1 MYTTFF
7 GFKYKP
13 FQLTPDPE
21 FLYLSRAHK
30 KAMTYLKYGIA
41 DNSGFILLTGEIGTG
56 KTTILRSMIKDI
68 PQDVKLAR
76 INNTKVTSEQL
87 ISMISED
94 FGLDVRGLDKTRLLS
109 NLSEFLISQ
118 YAQGGRSMIIID
130 EAQNLSS
137 DLLEEIR
144 LLSNLETDKSKLL
157 QIILVG
163 QPELNIKLGSPKLEQ
178 LRQRMTVCTH
188 ISPLT
193 RDEIESY
200 IKYRLK
206 VAGNEEALAFE
217 EGVLDAIYSF
227 SKGIPRLINILCDFT
242 LLTAFTDEKKTV
254 DMALINE
261 VINDLID
268 ESPETKAAA
277 AISEKSMSTDKYS
290 EIEDA
295 LSSIHLR
302 LQNLESAVNE
312 IKKNNNTNNDRYKSL
327 VALVNAC
334 SVSKSSSLPFS
345 DNKGLSTTKEA
356 ILGKKEDEL
365 LKMEKE
371 LIDKDSILRRRKEKL
386 SESLIR
392 IQELP
397 SEAKNH
403 NGTAL

>member
-1 MYTTFF
+1 MYKAFF

-21 FLYLSRAHK
+21 FLFLSRAHK

-76 INNTKVTSEQL
+76 INNTKVNSEQL

-94 FGLDVRGLDKTRLLS
+94 FGLDVKGFDKTRLLS
-109 NLSEFLISQ
+109 NLSDFLISQ

-178 LRQRMTVCTH
+178 LRQRITVFTH

-200 IKYRLK
+200 IKFRLK

-217 EGVLDAIYSF
+217 EGVPDAIYEF
-227 SKGIPRLINILCDFT
+227 SKGIPRLINVLCDFT
-242 LLTAFTDEKKTV
+242 LLTAFTDGGKTI
-254 DMALINE
+254 DMALISE
-261 VINDLID
+261 VINDLIV
-268 ESPETKAAA
+268 ESPETKAASCLSEES
-277 AISEKSMSTDKYS
+277 ISPDQYS

-302 LQNLESAVNE
+302 LQNLEAAVNE
-312 IKKNNNTNNDRYKSL
+312 IKKSNKTDNDGYKRL
-327 VALVNAC
+327 LALVNAC
-334 SVSKSSSLPFS
+334 SVSKSSSLPFA
-345 DNKGLSTTKEA
+345 DNKCLSTAKEA
-356 ILGKKEDEL
+356 MLDKKEDEL
-365 LKMEKE
+365 PNMERE
-371 LIDKDSILRRRKEKL
+371 LLEKDGILNRRKEKL
-386 SESLIR
+386 SNSLIR
-392 IQELP
+392 IRELS

-403 NGTAL
+403 KGTAL

>member
-1 MYTTFF
+1 MYKAFF

-21 FLYLSRAHK
+21 FLFMSRSHR

-41 DNSGFILLTGEIGTG
+41 ENSGFILLTGEIGTG

-76 INNTKVTSEQL
+76 INNTKVNSEQL

-94 FGLDVRGLDKTRLLS
+94 FGLDVKGLDKTRLLS
-109 NLSEFLISQ
+109 NLSDFLISQ

-163 QPELNIKLGSPKLEQ
+163 QPELNMKLGSPKLEQ
-178 LRQRMTVCTH
+178 LRQRITVCTH
-188 ISPLT
+188 INPLT
-193 RDEIESY
+193 RDEIGSY
-200 IKYRLK
+200 IKFRLK

-217 EGVLDAIYSF
+217 EGVLDAIYEF
-227 SKGIPRLINILCDFT
+227 SKGIPRLINVLCDFT
-242 LLTAFTDEKKTV
+242 LLTAFTDGGKTI

-261 VINDLID
+261 VINDLVV
-268 ESPETKAAA
+268 ESPETKAASA
-277 AISEKSMSTDKYS
+277 LSEESISPDHYS
-290 EIEDA
+290 ETEDA

-302 LQNLESAVNE
+302 LQNLEAAVNE
-312 IKKNNNTNNDRYKSL
+312 INKSNKTDNDRYKRL
-327 VALVNAC
+327 LALVNAC
-334 SVSKSSSLPFS
+334 SVSKSSPLTFA
-345 DNKGLSTTKEA
+345 DNKYLSTAKEA
-356 ILGKKEDEL
+356 MLDKKEDEL
-365 LKMEKE
+365 LNMEQE
-371 LIDKDSILRRRKEKL
+371 LLEKDSILNRRKEKL
-386 SESLIR
+386 SASLIR
-392 IQELP
+392 IQAFSP
-397 SEAKNH
+397 IAKERKD
-403 NGTAL
+403 TSL

>member
-1 MYTTFF
+1 MYTAFF
-7 GFKYKP
+7 GFKHKP

-94 FGLDVRGLDKTRLLS
+94 FGLDVKGLDKTRLLS
-109 NLSEFLISQ
+109 NLSDFLISQ

-163 QPELNIKLGSPKLEQ
+163 QPELNVKLGSSKLEQ
-178 LRQRMTVCTH
+178 LRQRLTVCTH

-193 RDEIESY
+193 RDEIGSY

-206 VAGNEEALAFE
+206 VAGNEEALFFE
-217 EGVLDAIYSF
+217 DGVLDAMYNF
-227 SKGIPRLINILCDFT
+227 SKGVPRLINILCDFT
-242 LLTAFTDEKKTV
+242 LLTAFTDGKNTV
-254 DMALINE
+254 DSGLINE
-261 VINDLID
+261 VINDLIN
-268 ESPETKAAA
+268 ESPETKAAGA
-277 AISEKSMSTDKYS
+277 LSEEDISPDKYS
-290 EIEDA
+290 GNA
-295 LSSIHLR
+295 LASIHVR
-302 LQNLESAVNE
+302 LQNLESTVHE
-312 IKKNNNTNNDRYKSL
+312 IKMNSDSDNDRYKRL
-327 VALVNAC
+327 EALVTAC
-334 SVSKSSSLPFS
+334 SISKPVSLPFA
-345 DNKGLSTTKEA
+345 DNKCLSTTKEA
-356 ILGKKEDEL
+356 MLDKKEDEL
-365 LKMEKE
+365 IKMEQE
-371 LIDKDSILRRRKEKL
+371 LSDKDSILRGRREKL
-386 SESLIR
+386 SASFSR
-392 IQELP
+392 IQGLSPET
-397 SEAKNH
+397 EERKN
-403 NGTAL
+403 TSA

>member
-1 MYTTFF
+1 MYTAFF
-7 GFKYKP
+7 GFNYKP

-21 FLYLSRAHK
+21 FLFMSRAHK
-30 KAMTYLKYGIA
+30 KAITYLKYGIA

-94 FGLDVRGLDKTRLLS
+94 FGLDVKGLDKTRLLS
-109 NLSEFLISQ
+109 NLSDFLISQ
-118 YAQGGRSMIIID
+118 YAQGGRAMIIID

-193 RDEIESY
+193 RDEVEFY

-206 VAGNEEALAFE
+206 VAGNEEAVVFE
-217 EGVLDAIYSF
+217 EGVLDAIYEF
-227 SKGIPRLINILCDFT
+227 SKGIPRLINVLCDFT
-242 LLTAFTDEKKTV
+242 LLTAFTDERKTI
-254 DMALINE
+254 DMVLINE
-261 VINDLID
+261 VINDLIV
-268 ESPETKAAA
+268 ESPETKAASSL
-277 AISEKSMSTDKYS
+277 SEKSIFPDQYS
-290 EIEDA
+290 EIDTA

-302 LQNLESAVNE
+302 LQNLESAVSE
-312 IKKNNNTNNDRYKSL
+312 IKKSNNTDNDRYRRL
-327 VALVNAC
+327 EALVNAC
-334 SVSKSSSLPFS
+334 RVSKSSSLPFVES
-345 DNKGLSTTKEA
+345 KCLSTIKEA

-365 LKMEKE
+365 LKIEQE
-371 LIDKDSILRRRKEKL
+371 LLDKDSILNGRK
-386 SESLIR
+386 
-392 IQELP
+392 
-397 SEAKNH
+397 
-403 NGTAL
+403 

>member
-7 GFKYKP
+7 GFKHKP

-56 KTTILRSMIKDI
+56 KTTVLRSMIKDI

-76 INNTKVTSEQL
+76 INNTKVNSEQL

-94 FGLDVRGLDKTRLLS
+94 FGLDVKGLDKTRLLS
-109 NLSEFLISQ
+109 NLSDFLISQ

-193 RDEIESY
+193 RNEIGSY

-206 VAGNEEALAFE
+206 VAGNEEALVFE
-217 EGVLDAIYSF
+217 EGVMDAIYSF

-242 LLTAFTDEKKTV
+242 LLTAFTDEKKTI

-268 ESPETKAAA
+268 ESPETKAAS
-277 AISEKSMSTDKYS
+277 AISEEGMSPDKYS
-290 EIEDA
+290 ESEDA

-312 IKKNNNTNNDRYKSL
+312 IKKSKNTDNDRYKRL
-327 VALVNAC
+327 EALVNAC
-334 SVSKSSSLPFS
+334 SVSKSSSPPFVA
-345 DNKGLSTTKEA
+345 NKCLSMTREA
-356 ILGKKEDEL
+356 MLGKREEEL
-365 LKMEKE
+365 LKMEQE
-371 LIDKDSILRRRKEKL
+371 LSDKDNILRRRKEKL
-386 SESLIR
+386 SDSLIR
-392 IQELP
+392 IQEFSP
-397 SEAKNH
+397 GATDK
-403 NGTAL
+403 

>member
-1 MYTTFF
+1 MYTAFF

-76 INNTKVTSEQL
+76 INNTKVNSEQL

-94 FGLDVRGLDKTRLLS
+94 FGLDVKGLDKTRLLS
-109 NLSEFLISQ
+109 NLSDFLISQ

-206 VAGNEEALAFE
+206 VAGNEEAIAFD
-217 EGVLDAIYSF
+217 EGVLDAVYSF

-242 LLTAFTDEKKTV
+242 LLTAFTDEKKTI

-261 VINDLID
+261 VINDLIN

-277 AISEKSMSTDKYS
+277 AISEEGMSTDKYS
-290 EIEDA
+290 EIENA

-302 LQNLESAVNE
+302 LRNLESAVNE
-312 IKKNNNTNNDRYKSL
+312 IKKKSNTDNDRYKRL

-334 SVSKSSSLPFS
+334 SVSKSSSLPFADS
-345 DNKGLSTTKEA
+345 KCLSTTKEA
-356 ILGKKEDEL
+356 ILDKKEDEL
-365 LKMEKE
+365 LKMEQE
-371 LIDKDSILRRRKEKL
+371 LMDKDSILRRRREKL
-386 SESLIR
+386 SASLIR
-392 IQELP
+392 IEDFP
-397 SEAKNH
+397 PVTKDRK
-403 NGTAL
+403 GTSL

>member
-1 MYTTFF
+1 MYTAFF

-41 DNSGFILLTGEIGTG
+41 ENSGFILLTGEIGTG

-76 INNTKVTSEQL
+76 INNTKVNSEQL

-94 FGLDVRGLDKTRLLS
+94 FGLDVKGLDKTRLLS
-109 NLSEFLISQ
+109 NLSDFLISQ

-178 LRQRMTVCTH
+178 LRQRITVCTH
-188 ISPLT
+188 ISPLS

-200 IKYRLK
+200 IKYRLN

-227 SKGIPRLINILCDFT
+227 SKGIPRLINILCDFA

-254 DMALINE
+254 DMVLINE

-277 AISEKSMSTDKYS
+277 SLSEEGMLSDKYS
-290 EIEDA
+290 EIENA
-295 LSSIHLR
+295 LSSIHVR

-312 IKKNNNTNNDRYKSL
+312 IKKSNNADNDRYKRL
-327 VALVNAC
+327 EALLNAC
-334 SVSKSSSLPFS
+334 SVSKSSSLPFV
-345 DNKGLSTTKEA
+345 DNKCLSMTKEA
-356 ILGKKEDEL
+356 MLGKREEEL
-365 LKMEKE
+365 LKMEQE
-371 LIDKDSILRRRKEKL
+371 LSDKDNILRRRKEKL
-386 SESLIR
+386 SDSIIR

-397 SEAKNH
+397 HRATDK
-403 NGTAL
+403 